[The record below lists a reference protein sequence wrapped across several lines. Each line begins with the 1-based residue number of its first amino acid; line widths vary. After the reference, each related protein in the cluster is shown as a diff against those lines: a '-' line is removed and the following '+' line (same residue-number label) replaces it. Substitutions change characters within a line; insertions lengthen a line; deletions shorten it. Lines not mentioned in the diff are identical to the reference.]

1 MWKSGRFQ
9 RRVGHTVKRALAPVI
24 PKIDIHSPTSYN
36 LPMGTLGQPTPVA
49 EERDYSRL
57 IIVGAVVVVIG
68 IMIAMAVLLRE
79 PPKKVAAPSP
89 YISQLKFSD
98 FKMSAEENFAGAT
111 VSYIDGT
118 ITNTGDKTAIRVIV
132 QVNFQDSMGQL
143 AQREELPLR
152 VIRSN
157 GVYNEPVDMSAAP
170 LAPGKS
176 EPFRLTFDSI
186 SAQWNHQYPDIKVI
200 DVTTK

>member
-1 MWKSGRFQ
+1 
-9 RRVGHTVKRALAPVI
+9 
-24 PKIDIHSPTSYN
+24 
-36 LPMGTLGQPTPVA
+36 MGTLGQPTPVA
-49 EERDYSRL
+49 EERDNSRL
-57 IIVGAVVVVIG
+57 IIAGAVLIVIG
-68 IMIAMAVLLRE
+68 VMIALAVLLRE
-79 PPKKVAAPSP
+79 PPKKVAQPSP
-89 YISQLKFSD
+89 YLSQLKLSD

-118 ITNTGDKTAIRVIV
+118 ITNTSAKTVTRVIV

-157 GVYNEPVDMSAAP
+157 GVYNEPVDLNAAP
-170 LAPGKS
+170 LASGKS
-176 EPFRLTFDSI
+176 QPFRLIFDSI

-200 DVTTK
+200 DVGTK